1 MFLFRRLCR
10 FCLPLL
16 TFIFFAP
23 GQAFGQSEPD
33 AISQVLG
40 EEILAPSVAV
50 HQVKSYILSRVAPP
64 PTVTSAQQW
73 TEQAKRL
80 RQHLL
85 QDVVFHG
92 WPNEWVNAPPKFE
105 DLGVIETGQGYRLR
119 KLRYEI
125 VPGFQ
130 SVAILYEPEKMQ
142 GKLPAILNVNGHVGP
157 PGKAVEYKQKRCIN
171 FAKHGI
177 LALNLEW
184 FFFGE
189 LRQEGNQHWYG
200 AHLDLVGA
208 NGLGIFLL
216 EMRRGLDYLYNHPNV
231 DRNRLGVTGLSGG
244 GWQTIFLSSLDER
257 VKAAV
262 PVAGYSSVS
271 TKVEA
276 REYGDLGDIEQNGTD
291 LFAAVDYTHLT
302 AMMAPRPTLLIHNA
316 EDDCC
321 FRAPLVKPLIYD
333 GVKPFFRLYGKE
345 DVFEWYENR
354 DPGTHNYQLNN
365 REPAYRFFSQQ
376 FGLPAIEK
384 ETPVGQ
390 EIKSYEEL
398 VVGLPKDNLT
408 ILGLAR
414 KLASGITRR
423 PLPADSPAKSVW
435 ANEER
440 ETLRSVVRYKPVQL
454 SRVWTLANTKHRGV
468 ETLSYLFEMDNGLSA
483 SGVWLKGIVTP
494 EKAPVTIVLNDQGRK
509 AAAAD
514 ISDRVNRDE
523 QVLALDLTFFGDAWK
538 DNEPS
543 SYAQILDGEGDRPLG
558 MQAAQL
564 LRIANWFRDRAGV
577 QRVRLEAR
585 GIRTQSIGLVA
596 AALQP
601 DLFSEVIAHEGIP
614 SLAFLLQKPVTFDE
628 APELFCLDLYKEFDL
643 DRLAAIAAPTQVK
656 LESSVKK
663 DERHSPSKEQ

>member
-1 MFLFRRLCR
+1 MSQFRCVYLY
-10 FCLPLL
+10 CLLLL
-16 TFIFFAP
+16 TSVFAC
-23 GQAFGQSEPD
+23 GYAFGQSDPD
-33 AISQVLG
+33 EISQVLG
-40 EEILAPSVAV
+40 EEILAPSAAL
-50 HQVKSYILSRVAPP
+50 HQIKSYILSRVAPP
-64 PTVTSAQQW
+64 PSATSAQQW
-73 TEQAKRL
+73 TEQARRL

-85 QDVVFHG
+85 QEVVFHG
-92 WPNEWVNAPPKFE
+92 WPDEWVNSPPKFE
-105 DLGVIETGQGYRLR
+105 DIGVIETGQGYRLR

-130 SVAILYEPEKMQ
+130 SVAILYEPERLQ
-142 GKLPAILNVNGHVGP
+142 GKLAAILNVNGHVGP

-177 LALNLEW
+177 LALNVEW

-216 EMRRGLDYLYNHPNV
+216 EMRRGLDYLYNYPNV
-231 DRNRLGVTGLSGG
+231 DRNRVGVTGLSGG

-257 VKAAV
+257 VKVAV
-262 PVAGYSSVS
+262 PVAGYSSVA

-276 REYGDLGDIEQNGTD
+276 RKYGDLGDIEQNGTD
-291 LFAAVDYTHLT
+291 LLAGLDYTHLT
-302 AMMAPRPTLLIHNA
+302 AMMAPRPTLLVYDA

-321 FRAPLVKPLIYD
+321 FRGPLVKPLIYD
-333 GVKPFFRLYGKE
+333 GVRRFFRLYGKE
-345 DVFEWYENR
+345 DIFQWYENR
-354 DPGTHNYQLNN
+354 DPGSHNYQLNN
-365 REPAYRFFSQQ
+365 REQAYQFFSRQ
-376 FGLPAIEK
+376 FGLPSIEK

-390 EIKSYEEL
+390 EIKSYDEL

-414 KLASGITRR
+414 KLANGIARR
-423 PLPADSPAKSVW
+423 PVPSDSAAKSGW
-435 ANEER
+435 ANAER
-440 ETLRSVVRYKPVQL
+440 EKLSSVVRYKPVQL
-454 SRVWTLANTKHRGV
+454 RRVWTIANTKHRGI
-468 ETLSYLFEMDNGLSA
+468 ETLSYMFEMDNGLCA

-494 EKAPVTIVLNDQGRK
+494 EKAPVVIVLNDLGRK
-509 AAAAD
+509 AAA
-514 ISDRVNRDE
+514 SDASERVDRDE

-538 DNEPS
+538 DNEPF

-564 LRIANWFRDRAGV
+564 IRISQWIRERAGA
-577 QRVRLEAR
+577 QKVRLESR
-585 GIRTQSIGLVA
+585 GIRTQTIGLVA

-601 DLFSEVIAHEGIP
+601 DLFSEVSVHEGMS
-614 SLAFLLQKPVTFDE
+614 SLAWVLQKPVTFDE

-643 DRLAAIAAPTQVK
+643 DRLATIAAPAQVQ
-656 LESSVKK
+656 L
-663 DERHSPSKEQ
+663 HAAPPKE